1 MAAGGEV
8 PGWLLWLDQ
17 RTGWITALRAIRDE
31 HVPGGPRPALA
42 LGAALAFLLLAQLS
56 SGLAL
61 ALAYAPSS
69 TSAWESVARLESTAL
84 GHLLRG
90 LHAHG
95 AELIIAI
102 AALRVLASAMLG
114 SYRAPREVGWWAALL
129 LLSAILAEALTGT
142 LLPWDERGLAATQVS
157 LSVAQSLPLAGHGL
171 RRLFAG
177 GPTLGNLTLA
187 RFYALHAIALPLLV
201 CALGAA
207 WASSVRRHGFAAPP
221 GLLPAQRNSR
231 SPYWPRQALYDAAF
245 SLLLLAGLTAWAA
258 ASGAPLLAPADPSA
272 ASAARPAWYFTPFF
286 ELLKLLPGPLEPLAL
301 FLPLSAFVL
310 LAALPFI
317 DRESAEPG
325 EAGDG
330 WASRKPVALALAGGL
345 LAALGLSLA
354 ASVADARDPEFQKR
368 RAAAEER
375 ASVALRLA
383 RGGVPAEGA
392 LWMVENQPH
401 LRGQRLFERKCL
413 ACHRVGD
420 RGAQVGPHLT
430 GYLSKSWIK
439 GALLHPEADEYWGKS
454 GIEGMLGVG
463 ALGEQRVQL
472 LVELVYALR
481 DAPEGPQQIPPAM
494 ESGRKLFESE
504 NCTRCHALAP
514 GERSLAPILAGYGS
528 DAWLRGLLQDAGAP
542 GYYGVQN
549 KMPAFEKELESQ
561 QLDDLIA
568 YLRTLE
574 GSR

>member
-1 MAAGGEV
+1 MAIEGGGS
-8 PGWLLWLDQ
+8 GWLRWLEE
-17 RTGWITALRAIRDE
+17 RTGWLSSLRAIRDE
-31 HVPGGPRPALA
+31 HVPGGPRLA
-42 LGAALAFLLLAQLS
+42 LVSGAGLAFLLVAQLC

-61 ALAYAPSS
+61 GMAYAPSS

-95 AELIIAI
+95 AELIIAV
-102 AALRVLASAMLG
+102 AALRVLAAALLG
-114 SYRAPREVGWWAALL
+114 SYRAPREISWWAALL
-129 LLSAILAEALTGT
+129 LLAALLAEALTGT

-157 LSVAQSLPLAGHGL
+157 LSVAQSLPLAGRGL

-177 GPTLGNLTLA
+177 GPNLGNLTLA
-187 RFYALHAIALPLLV
+187 RFYALHVIALPLLV
-201 CALGAA
+201 CALCAA
-207 WASSVRRHGFAAPP
+207 WSSSVRRHGFAAPP
-221 GLLPAQRNSR
+221 GLLPAQRNQR
-231 SPYWPRQALYDAAF
+231 SPYWPEQALYDAAF
-245 SLLLLAGLTAWAA
+245 SVLLLAGLTAWAA

-272 ASAARPAWYFTPFF
+272 ASAARPAWYFTPLF

-301 FLPLSAFVL
+301 FLPLGAFGL
-310 LAALPFI
+310 LAALPFL
-317 DRESAEPG
+317 DRRP
-325 EAGDG
+325 GDG
-330 WASRKPVALALAGGL
+330 WASRKPVAFALLGGL
-345 LAALGLSLA
+345 LAALALSLA
-354 ASVADARDPEFQKR
+354 ASVADARDPGFQKR
-368 RAAAEER
+368 RAAEEER

-420 RGAQVGPHLT
+420 RGRQAGPHLT
-430 GYLSKSWIK
+430 GYLSRAWIK
-439 GALLHPEADEYWGKS
+439 GALLHPESADYWGNS
-454 GIEGMLGVG
+454 GIEGMQGVG

-481 DAPEGPQQIPPAM
+481 EAPDGPQQIPPAM

-504 NCTRCHALAP
+504 GCTRCHALQP
-514 GERSLAPILAGYGS
+514 GERSLGPVLAGYGS
-528 DAWLRGLLQDAGAP
+528 DAWLRGLLHDPGAA

-549 KMPAFEKELESQ
+549 KMPAFGKELESG

-574 GSR
+574 R

>member
-1 MAAGGEV
+1 MASGGST
-8 PGWLLWLDQ
+8 PGWVEWLDR
-17 RTGWITALRAIRDE
+17 RTGWMTSLRASRDQ

-69 TSAWESVARLESTAL
+69 TGAWESVARLESTAL

-95 AELIIAI
+95 AELIIAV
-102 AALRVLASAMLG
+102 AALRVLAAALLG

-129 LLSAILAEALTGT
+129 LLVAILAEALTGT

-157 LSVAQSLPLAGHGL
+157 LSVAQSLPLGGPGL

-177 GPTLGNLTLA
+177 GPALGNLSLA

-221 GLLPAQRNSR
+221 GLLPAQRNLGT
-231 SPYWPRQALYDAAF
+231 PYWPRQALYDAAF
-245 SLLLLAGLTAWAA
+245 SLLLLAGLTAWATT
-258 ASGAPLLAPADPSA
+258 SGAPLLAPADPSA
-272 ASAARPAWYFTPFF
+272 ANAARPAWYFTPLF

-301 FLPLSAFVL
+301 FLPLGAFGL
-310 LAALPFI
+310 MAALPFV
-317 DRESAEPG
+317 DRPPPDG
-325 EAGDG
+325 RDG

-354 ASVADARDPEFQKR
+354 ASLADARDPEFQKR
-368 RAAAEER
+368 RAAAAER
-375 ASVALRLA
+375 AQVALRLA

-392 LWMVENQPH
+392 LWMIENQPH

-420 RGAQVGPHLT
+420 RGAQVGPQLT
-430 GYLSKSWIK
+430 GYLSKAWIK
-439 GALLHPEADEYWGKS
+439 GALLRPEADDYWGKS

-481 DAPEGPQQIPPAM
+481 DAPAGPQQIPPAM

-542 GYYGVQN
+542 GYYGAQN
-549 KMPAFEKELESQ
+549 KMPAFDKELESE

-574 GSR
+574 R